1 MSGRI
6 AIVGAPDEQHCTHM
20 RDLLAERGQE
30 VVVIDTRRF
39 PQAEAMACEDGA
51 WRVRD
56 DDLADLRAV
65 WVRSVFY
72 SMPFYELRPD
82 LGADPSRP
90 GQPVLFDDW
99 HRDWAGER
107 ERQSFLASFVRG
119 LALRGV
125 KVMNPVEAF
134 DLHYL
139 KLHQL
144 ALLRRAGIPVP
155 RTCATNDPARVLAFL
170 DQVGK
175 VVYKPIAGGAACRP
189 LDDRDLLADR
199 LDRLRSA
206 PAIFQEEV
214 PGVDVRVYVMG
225 ERIVSSAVIH
235 TDGIDYRGRETG
247 FERVELPADVA
258 DLVLRATR
266 LCGLA
271 YTGADL
277 RRRPDGGWVLL
288 ECNPSP
294 MFLGFAEAT
303 GDPIDEALA
312 DLLLAP

>member
-1 MSGRI
+1 MGGRV
-6 AIVGAPDEQHCTHM
+6 AIVGADDEAHCVHM
-20 RDLLAERGQE
+20 RDLLADRGQE
-30 VVVIDTRRF
+30 VVVLDTRRF
-39 PQAEAMACEDGA
+39 PQAAPMAFEDGG
-51 WRVRD
+51 WRLGD
-56 DDLADLRAV
+56 DDLADVRAV

-72 SMPFYELRPD
+72 SMPFYELRQD
-82 LGADPSRP
+82 LGADPARP
-90 GQPVLFDDW
+90 GEPVLFADW
-99 HRDWAGER
+99 QRDWAAER
-107 ERQSFLASFVRG
+107 ERQSFLASFLRG

-125 KVMNPVEAF
+125 RVMNPVEAF

-144 ALLRRAGIPVP
+144 ALLRAAGLPVP
-155 RTCATNDPARVLAFL
+155 RTCATNDPARVLRFM
-170 DQVGK
+170 DEVGK

-189 LDDRDLLADR
+189 LEDRDLLADR

-225 ERIVSSAVIH
+225 DRIVSAAAIH
-235 TDGIDYRGRETG
+235 TDGIDYRGREAR
-247 FERVELPADVA
+247 FERLELPVDVA
-258 DLVLRATR
+258 DMVVRATR

-277 RRRPDGGWVLL
+277 RRRPDGAWVLI

-294 MFLGFAEAT
+294 MFLGFVEAT
-303 GDPIDEALA
+303 GDPIDERLA
-312 DLLLAP
+312 DLLLAS